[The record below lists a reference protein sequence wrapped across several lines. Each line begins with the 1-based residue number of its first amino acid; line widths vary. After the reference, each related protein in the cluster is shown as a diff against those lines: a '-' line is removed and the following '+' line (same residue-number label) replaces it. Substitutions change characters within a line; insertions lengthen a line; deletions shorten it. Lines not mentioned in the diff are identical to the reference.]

1 MNSILDQYNN
11 KLATIY
17 QQFVSKNDD
26 ITSILEQDDVDSF
39 INYISNQKVDI
50 EQYENCYDQGLLHMA
65 CIFMF
70 FILNIAQYDSINIVK
85 YLLQQNP
92 NVLKEDAVRII
103 ISLL

>member
-1 MNSILDQYNN
+1 MGLLLSYSINTIICLFYLQVRIEMNSILDQYNN

-26 ITSILEQDDVDSF
+26 ITSILEQDDVDAF

-65 CIFMF
+65 CIC
-70 FILNIAQYDSINIVK
+70 
-85 YLLQQNP
+85 
-92 NVLKEDAVRII
+92 
-103 ISLL
+103 